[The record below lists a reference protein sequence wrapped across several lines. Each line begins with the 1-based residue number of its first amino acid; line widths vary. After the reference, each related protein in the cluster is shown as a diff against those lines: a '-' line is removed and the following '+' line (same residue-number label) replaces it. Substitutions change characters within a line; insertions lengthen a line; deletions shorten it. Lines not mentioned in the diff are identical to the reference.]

1 MAAEELACERE
12 RLAGCA
18 HTCGLALARKLQ
30 RFCCI
35 LCALV
40 SACASG
46 RAVRGD
52 VLTSGA
58 TDSQAEHKS
67 TRRYLTNRNG
77 SSQIVGVL
85 ISPFSVY
92 I

>member
-1 MAAEELACERE
+1 MNNAEMSASEWQQRSCWR
-12 RLAGCA
+12 
-18 HTCGLALARKLQ
+18 